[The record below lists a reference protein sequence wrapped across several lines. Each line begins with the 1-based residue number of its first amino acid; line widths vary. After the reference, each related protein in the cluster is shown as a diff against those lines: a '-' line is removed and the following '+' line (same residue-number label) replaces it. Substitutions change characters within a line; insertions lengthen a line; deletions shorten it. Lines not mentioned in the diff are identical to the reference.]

1 MDLQTTSLAEAARRR
16 YLSYALSVIK
26 ARALPDVRDGL
37 KPVHRRILYA
47 MFHDQKL
54 TPEARYKKCAAIV
67 GDVLGKYHPHG
78 DSSVYEALVRM
89 AQPFSLRHPL
99 VDGQGN
105 FGSIDGDNA
114 AAYRYTEAKLTAIA
128 VELLSELK
136 QNTVDTRKTYDG
148 QNTEPVVLPAQF
160 PNLLV
165 NGSEGIAVGMAT
177 NIPPHNLRE
186 VIDACLVLLEHPDT
200 SIAQL
205 CRKVKGPDLPT
216 GGEIITGAD
225 ELHQLYELGH
235 GTVKVRGT
243 WETEQ
248 KGRKHFVIINSV
260 PYGVN
265 KAKMVEEIGDLVVQK
280 KLPQITDVRDESTDI
295 VRVVLELRQAGDENA
310 ALAFLYKHTRLED
323 SIHVN
328 MTALV
333 PTTNPEAAA
342 PERLDLKRMLQ
353 HWLDFRIE
361 TVRRRLEYEL
371 ARLRDRIHILEG
383 FAKIFDCL
391 DEAIRI
397 IRASEGRRDAAE
409 KLMLGFGL
417 DDVQADAILE
427 LKLYRL
433 AKLEVLVIQE
443 ELGEKR
449 AAAERLAAI
458 VGSRQALRDVV
469 KEELGNIRT
478 QYGEPRRTRIGVET
492 AAVVYTED
500 AYLVSEDAVVVVTRD
515 GWIKRQGTITGVE
528 KVRVREGDS
537 IGWALRSS
545 TRHMLTLFTS
555 HGMAYSLRV
564 DGLPATTGYGE
575 PIQKFFAFAD
585 GERVVGVLSHDARN
599 LPVAP
604 AQTTL
609 VLGDDPPPPYFV
621 AVSRAGK
628 VVRMP
633 VAMVAEASNRNG
645 RTLMRL
651 DGPTDQVL
659 AAYVSHSSDECVCLA
674 STLGNVLAFAVAEIP
689 ILKGAGKGVM
699 ALKLRDEDTVF
710 AFELHSGR
718 DGGLS
723 VLTQLGREEVINGKK
738 YGGARGARGSQL
750 FRRGS
755 FAVWKRPPE
764 IALGKPT
771 TDGEA

>member
-1 MDLQTTSLAEAARRR
+1 MELLTTSLAEAARRR

-128 VELLSELK
+128 VELLAELK

-186 VIDACLVLLEHPDT
+186 VIDACLMLLEDPDS

-216 GGEIITGAD
+216 GGEITTGAD
-225 ELHQLYELGH
+225 ELHQMYELGQ

-243 WETEQ
+243 WDTET

-280 KLPQITDVRDESTDI
+280 KLPQIVDVRDESTDI
-295 VRVVLELRQAGDENA
+295 VRVVLELRQQGDESA
-310 ALAFLYKHTRLED
+310 ALAFLYKHTRLEEA
-323 SIHVN
+323 IHVN

-333 PTTNPEAAA
+333 PTENPESAA

-371 ARLRDRIHILEG
+371 GRLRERIHILEG

-409 KLMLGFGL
+409 KLMVRFDL
-417 DDVQADAILE
+417 DDVQVDAILE

-433 AKLEVLVIQE
+433 AKLEILVIQE

-449 AAAERLAAI
+449 AAADRLAAI

-469 KEELGNIRT
+469 KDELGNIRT
-478 QYGEPRRTRIGVET
+478 QYGEARRTRIGVET

-515 GWIKRQGTITGVE
+515 GWTKRQGTITGVE

-537 IGWALRSS
+537 IGWALRST

-585 GERVVGVLSHDARN
+585 GERVVGVLSHDPRN
-599 LPVAP
+599 LPAGP

-609 VLGDDPPPPYFV
+609 ALGDDPPPPYFV

-633 VAMVAEASNRNG
+633 VAMVAETSNRNG

-659 AAYVSHSSDECVCLA
+659 AAYVSHGAENVCLA
-674 STLGNVLAFAVAEIP
+674 STQGNVLTFLVSEIP

-710 AFELHSGR
+710 AFELHAGR
-718 DGGLS
+718 DTGPS
-723 VLTQLGREEVINGKK
+723 VLTQLGREEVVNARK
-738 YGGARGARGSQL
+738 YGGARAARGSQL
-750 FRRGS
+750 FRRGF
-755 FAVWKRPPE
+755 FAVWKRPAE

-771 TDGEA
+771 VDGEA